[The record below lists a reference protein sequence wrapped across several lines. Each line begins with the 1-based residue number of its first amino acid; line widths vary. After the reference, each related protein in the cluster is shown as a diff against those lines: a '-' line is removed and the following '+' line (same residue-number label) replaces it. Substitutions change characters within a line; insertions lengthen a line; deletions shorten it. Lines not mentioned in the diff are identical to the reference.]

1 MPLSLDLARKGIEA
15 PGRRARAHPERT
27 AEGILEIAAWNQANA
42 VEQMSVKRGLDP
54 RDYTLVAFGGSGPLQ
69 AGRLVELLGLR
80 AAVIP
85 ASPGTVSAFGLLT
98 VDLKNDYVQTA
109 VQRHARLD
117 LGLVNG
123 HLARLEAQAVAAL
136 AREGV
141 PESARR
147 LVRLA
152 DLRYFG
158 QAWEVTVELPPGAI
172 DAARAAETVERFHA
186 AHEKRYGYSYR
197 DDGPGATG
205 AARGSSG

>member
-1 MPLSLDLARKGIEA
+1 
-15 PGRRARAHPERT
+15 
-27 AEGILEIAAWNQANA
+27 
-42 VEQMSVKRGLDP
+42 
-54 RDYTLVAFGGSGPLQ
+54 
-69 AGRLVELLGLR
+69 
-80 AAVIP
+80 
-85 ASPGTVSAFGLLT
+85 

-117 LGLVNG
+117 LAAVNG
-123 HLARLEAQAVAAL
+123 HLARLTAQATEAL

-158 QAWEVTVELPPGAI
+158 QAWEVTVELPSGVI
-172 DAARAAETVERFHA
+172 DAARAAETVECFHV

-197 DDGPGATG
+197 DEHPGSAGARQGAEWVNLRVVGMGLTGRPTPRASAAGDGRTERALTATRG
-205 AARGSSG
+205 VWFEGREIACPVYDRARLR